1 MKFCPHCGAK
11 LSVEGAKFCSECGA
25 KLSSEDNLI
34 KVEEGQAEKEEFQEV
49 KLNVYD
55 LGVRLEETAAKIFE
69 KMGYRVELRKR
80 LATRSGATAEID
92 ILITRGNRRRAV
104 ECKNY
109 DVTRAVGVSELRIFK
124 DKLNDTG
131 LSSGIFIINSVFTED
146 AEKLAESAGIELWD
160 GEELREKFFLY
171 AIGRLKNPSLL
182 NDPILPK
189 MQNFIDIS
197 TLPIKNPQA
206 VNLYSAVL
214 FYQPYVKVKY
224 RLFAQRKDTTGKLH
238 KISDEGVCIVDAL
251 DGDIINKGK
260 GMMEKFG
267 VFFQEREKR
276 LESKKDNIVAEDLI
290 NTKPIREPVY
300 QSSDYQVS
308 IAEPE
313 VSEEDAVKISKNY
326 VIAKNT
332 TTVEYDIKVKG
343 EIETRELK
351 IVPKQ
356 SEINIRSVELVY
368 VPIWDLEYESGERN
382 FIRRFVASSGRP
394 IEDSF
399 TKCEKCTL
407 IKRQPIA
414 VCEICGTLVCE
425 KHAINEGQKWVCE
438 NHSSM
443 QPPKKAF
450 FGLFGKGK

>member
-11 LSVEGAKFCSECGA
+11 LSVENAKFCPECGA
-25 KLSSEDNLI
+25 KLSLEDSQI
-34 KVEEGQAEKEEFQEV
+34 KVEEDQYEEEYQEV

-55 LGVRLEETAAKIFE
+55 LGVKLEETAAKIFE
-69 KMGYRVELRKR
+69 KMGYKVELRKR

-92 ILITRGNRRRAV
+92 VLITRGNRRRAV

-109 DVTRAVGVSELRIFK
+109 DISRAVGASELRIFK
-124 DKLNDTG
+124 DKLTDTG
-131 LSSGIFIINSVFTED
+131 LSSGIFITNSVFTED

-189 MQNFIDIS
+189 VQNFMDVM
-197 TLPIKNPQA
+197 TLPIKNAQA
-206 VNLYSAVL
+206 VKLYSAVL
-214 FYQPYVKVKY
+214 FYHPYIKVKY
-224 RLFAQRKDTTGKLH
+224 RLFSQRKDPAGKIH
-238 KISDEGVCIVDAL
+238 KVLDEGIAIVDAL
-251 DGDIINKGK
+251 DGDIINKEK
-260 GMMEKFG
+260 NVIEKFG
-267 VFFQEREKR
+267 AFFQEREKR
-276 LESKKDNIVAEDLI
+276 LESKKDSIVTEDILSI
-290 NTKPIREPVY
+290 KPVREPVY

-313 VSEEDAVKISKNY
+313 VTEEDAIKISKNF

-332 TTVEYDIKVKG
+332 TIVEYDIKVRG
-343 EIETRELK
+343 EIETRKLK

-356 SEINIRSVELVY
+356 SEISIRGVELIY
-368 VPIWDLEYESGERN
+368 VPIWDLEYESGEKN
-382 FIRRFVASSGRP
+382 FVRRFVASSGRP

-414 VCEICGTLVCE
+414 VCEICGALVCE

-438 NHSSM
+438 NHSST
-443 QPPKKAF
+443 QSPKKSL
-450 FGLFGKGK
+450 FGLFGKGR

>member
-11 LSVEGAKFCSECGA
+11 LGVEGAKFCPECGS
-25 KLSSEDNLI
+25 KLSYEDSSMKLEEDQ
-34 KVEEGQAEKEEFQEV
+34 VEEESQEV

-69 KMGYRVELRKR
+69 KMGYKVELRKR

-131 LSSGIFIINSVFTED
+131 LSSGIFITNSVFTED

-189 MQNFIDIS
+189 AQSFVDVS
-197 TLPIKNPQA
+197 TLPIKNPNA

-214 FYQPYVKVKY
+214 FYHPYVKVKY
-224 RLFAQRKDTTGKLH
+224 RLFAQRKDSTGKLH
-238 KISDEGVCIVDAL
+238 KISDEGTCIVDAL
-251 DGDIINKGK
+251 DGDIINKEK
-260 GMMEKFG
+260 GVMEKLG
-267 VFFQEREKR
+267 VFFQEHEKR
-276 LESKKDNIVAEDLI
+276 LESKKDTIVAEDLI
-290 NTKPIREPVY
+290 SIKPVREPVY

-313 VSEEDAVKISKNY
+313 VTEEEAVKISKNY
-326 VIAKNT
+326 AIAKNT
-332 TTVEYDIKVKG
+332 TTVKYEIKNRG
-343 EIETRELK
+343 SIETRTLK

-356 SEINIRSVELVY
+356 NEINIRGVKLIY
-368 VPIWDLEYESGERN
+368 VPIWDLEYESGEKN
-382 FIRRFVASSGRP
+382 FVRRFIASSGRP

-399 TKCEKCTL
+399 LKCEKCTL

-414 VCEICGTLVCE
+414 VCEVCGALVCE
-425 KHAINEGQKWVCE
+425 KHAINEGQRWVCE
-438 NHSSM
+438 NHSSV
-443 QPPKKAF
+443 QLPKKSL